1 MVTVI
6 SQSVFPFLVLLLYHQ
21 QVNLTIFCEC
31 MTIFIT
37 LAKNLPH
44 LFKKELE
51 LFFEKV
57 VFHYLGN
64 ISSFHQIDRYL
75 MEKLLLE
82 SLLEIL
88 SEPLAFERL
97 YRNYDCDVYCL
108 NVVNILFSIVGDWII
123 SSYIDLWEDQVLL
136 LQYTSQSSTA
146 SWKDQVTG
154 DYERYINQASL

>member
-108 NVVNILFSIVGDWII
+108 NVVNILFSIVDG
-123 SSYIDLWEDQVLL
+123 
-136 LQYTSQSSTA
+136 
-146 SWKDQVTG
+146 
-154 DYERYINQASL
+154 

>member
-1 MVTVI
+1 MTRVI
-6 SQSVFPFLVLLLYHQ
+6 LYNLYILRALIINYYPLFAQLPSFLNLVSHSVFPYMVLLLYHQ

-37 LAKNLPH
+37 ITKNVPH

-64 ISSFHQIDRYL
+64 ISVFHQIDRYL
-75 MEKLLLE
+75 LEKLLLE

-88 SEPLAFERL
+88 NDPLALETL

-108 NVVNILFSIVGDWII
+108 NVVSILFSIVF
-123 SSYIDLWEDQVLL
+123 LVLC
-136 LQYTSQSSTA
+136 
-146 SWKDQVTG
+146 
-154 DYERYINQASL
+154 